1 MRKLLHVG
9 IALFAGLALGAG
21 VALQPSTRY
30 EFTNCAVAGSVP
42 QSVKG
47 GVYNFRVTD
56 ADTRICINATANP
69 DAGTVCGFSD
79 GGVAG
84 EMYPLGTVMNLAIPG
99 GFSSTQYVSCSSST
113 ATGDMHLTY
122 AP

>member
-1 MRKLLHVG
+1 M
-9 IALFAGLALGAG
+9 
-21 VALQPSTRY
+21 QPGTRF

-42 QSVKG
+42 QSVPG
-47 GVYNFRVTD
+47 GEYVFRVTD
-56 ADTRICINATANP
+56 ADTRICINATQNP
-69 DAGTVCGFSD
+69 DAGTVCGFYD

-84 EMYPLGTVMNLAIPG
+84 EMYPVGTVMSLAIPG
-99 GFSSTQYVSCSSST
+99 KFSSTQYVSCSSTT